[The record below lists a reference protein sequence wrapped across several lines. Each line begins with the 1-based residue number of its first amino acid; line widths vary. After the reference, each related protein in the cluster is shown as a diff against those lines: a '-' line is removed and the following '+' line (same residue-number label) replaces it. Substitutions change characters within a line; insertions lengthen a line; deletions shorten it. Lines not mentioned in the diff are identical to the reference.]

1 MVIKMK
7 NVLITGG
14 TRGIGEA
21 LVKTFSVAGYRVMLN
36 YIKSDDKAYK
46 LKDEYD
52 AVLLKY
58 DITKEDNINK
68 MCDFITSEYG
78 GIDVLINNAGVSLIK
93 MLQDTESEDYDFI
106 FNTNMKSAYMLT
118 RKTVPYMINKKSG
131 KIINISSMWGIR
143 GASCETVYS
152 ASKAAIIGFTKAL
165 SKELGPSNINVNCI
179 APGVI
184 LTDMNKSLDK
194 ETLDGLKEETPLER
208 LGTPLDI
215 AKTALFLASEDSSFI
230 TGQVICVDGGLTV

>member
-1 MVIKMK
+1 MK

-14 TRGIGEA
+14 TRGIGKA
-21 LVKTFSVAGYRVMLN
+21 LVKTFSVAGYRVILN
-36 YIKSDDKAYK
+36 YIKSDDLAYQ
-46 LKDEYD
+46 LKDEYN

-58 DITKEDNINK
+58 DITNEADVNK
-68 MCDFITSEYG
+68 MCDFIISEYG

-106 FNTNMKSAYMLT
+106 FNTNMKSVYMLT
-118 RKTVPYMINKKSG
+118 KKTVPYMINKKYG

-184 LTDMNKSLDK
+184 LTDMNKGLDK

-208 LGTPLDI
+208 LGTPSDI
-215 AKTALFLASEDSSFI
+215 AKTALFLASDDSSFI

>member
-1 MVIKMK
+1 MK

-14 TRGIGEA
+14 TRGIGKA
-21 LVKTFSVAGYRVMLN
+21 LVKTFSVAGYRVILN
-36 YIKSDDKAYK
+36 YIKSDDLAYQ
-46 LKDEYD
+46 LKDEYN

-58 DITKEDNINK
+58 DITNEADVNK
-68 MCDFITSEYG
+68 MCDFIISEYG

-106 FNTNMKSAYMLT
+106 FNTNMKSVYMLT
-118 RKTVPYMINKKSG
+118 KKTVPYMINKKYG

-184 LTDMNKSLDK
+184 LTDMNKGLDK

-208 LGTPLDI
+208 LGTPSDI
-215 AKTALFLASEDSSFI
+215 AKTALFLASEDASFI

>member
-1 MVIKMK
+1 MK

-14 TRGIGEA
+14 TRGIGKA
-21 LVKTFSVAGYRVMLN
+21 LVKTFSVAGYRVILN
-36 YIKSDDKAYK
+36 YIKSDDLAYQ
-46 LKDEYD
+46 LKDEYN

-58 DITKEDNINK
+58 DITNEADINK
-68 MCDFITSEYG
+68 MCDFIASEYG

-106 FNTNMKSAYMLT
+106 FNTNMKSVYMLT
-118 RKTVPYMINKKSG
+118 KKTVPYMINKKYG

-184 LTDMNKSLDK
+184 LTDMNKGLDK

-208 LGTPLDI
+208 LGTPSDI
-215 AKTALFLASEDSSFI
+215 AKTALFLASDDSSFI